1 MLDKEKDEI
10 VDRAI
15 LVAADRVDSLVSR
28 PNFHE
33 LSNKKAFMCLKKC
46 ITAALMET
54 EHISHVIKSK
64 MDKKKIYVN
73 IKFFEEEDNDYDVQL
88 RYSLTGDPS

>member
-1 MLDKEKDEI
+1 MLEREKNEI

-15 LVAADRVDSLVSR
+15 LVAADRVDALVSR

-33 LSNKKAFMCLKKC
+33 LSNKKAFLCLKQC
-46 ITAALMET
+46 LTAALMET
-54 EHISHVIKSK
+54 DHINHVIKSR

-73 IKFFEEEDNDYDVQL
+73 IKFFEEEDNDFDVQL
-88 RYSLTGDPS
+88 RYSITGEHS